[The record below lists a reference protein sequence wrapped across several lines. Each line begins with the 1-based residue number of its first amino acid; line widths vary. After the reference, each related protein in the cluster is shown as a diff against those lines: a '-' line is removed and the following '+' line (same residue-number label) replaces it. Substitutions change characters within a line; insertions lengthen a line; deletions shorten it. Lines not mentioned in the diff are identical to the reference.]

1 MKLQKLDVDSVVAS
15 LRLEKEALE
24 GEVTELR
31 QRLERGKK
39 ASRDLWK
46 LNCAQLTAFCR
57 KRMKR

>member
-1 MKLQKLDVDSVVAS
+1 MDVDSVVAS